1 MEGKRVRKERKER
14 ALQVTSRFAAPEGAL
29 QPPELAEEGG

>member
-1 MEGKRVRKERKER
+1 MSERKGRREPYR
-14 ALQVTSRFAAPEGAL
+14 RLLGFAAPEGAL